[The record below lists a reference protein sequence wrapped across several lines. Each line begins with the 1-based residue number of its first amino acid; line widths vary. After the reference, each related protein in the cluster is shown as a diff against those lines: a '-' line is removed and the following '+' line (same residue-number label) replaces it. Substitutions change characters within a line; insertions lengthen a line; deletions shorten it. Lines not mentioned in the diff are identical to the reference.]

1 MASRQQQS
9 VLSSDAP
16 GCLVFLGTAR
26 AQAAAIFATP
36 SPGRVAD
43 PVIGRVQKL
52 RAAVGAVTTFLMI
65 WTYGVDGG
73 WSEVFEDGITK
84 VFLAPLILILVG
96 PLVIGGF
103 ILYAPAEHRP
113 LLRSRLRYPLKAVGW
128 YLGIPVGAVTAAV
141 GILFLARYLSD
152 VSYVLGLLLYLVIL
166 VTGVP
171 FAVWLVAFLAFASG
185 AAARYAFNTADV
197 HASLPAVLTAVLVWV
212 LNLVSLGD
220 GLPNGPLAVQLAAV
234 LGGPL
239 SVTAV
244 SYWELHVLRTR
255 YGVRIR
261 G

>member
-1 MASRQQQS
+1 MASRRQRS
-9 VLSSDAP
+9 NLTSDAP
-16 GCLVFLGTAR
+16 GCLLFLGTAR
-26 AQAAAIFATP
+26 AQAAAIFAAP
-36 SPGRVAD
+36 SSGRVED
-43 PVIGRVQKL
+43 PVIGRVQKV
-52 RAAVGAVTTFLMI
+52 RAVVGALTTFLMI

-73 WSEVFEDGITK
+73 WSEVFEDGVTK
-84 VFLAPLILILVG
+84 VFLAPLVLILVG

-103 ILYAPAEHRP
+103 ILYVPAEHRP
-113 LLRSRLRYPLKAVGW
+113 LLRSRLRQPLKAVGW
-128 YLGIPVGAVTAAV
+128 YLGIPVGATAAII
-141 GILFLARYLSD
+141 GTLFLARFLSD
-152 VSYVLGLLLYLVIL
+152 VSYVLGLLLYLLIFV
-166 VTGVP
+166 VGVP
-171 FAVWLVAFLAFASG
+171 FTVWMVAFLVFASG

-220 GLPNGPLAVQLAAV
+220 GLPNGPLAVKLAAM